1 MQAFDLR
8 QGVSRRLEELGSPLH
23 AEIAAGTTTGGH
35 RPSRRLMAAEAADGG
50 PRGAGTARSLLHS
63 MILGVDESGPRP
75 LSREEISDF
84 GDIFTRHLILE
95 E

>member
-1 MQAFDLR
+1 
-8 QGVSRRLEELGSPLH
+8 
-23 AEIAAGTTTGGH
+23 
-35 RPSRRLMAAEAADGG
+35 
-50 PRGAGTARSLLHS
+50 